1 MGRCHM
7 QSTAMI
13 WEMTRENP
21 LLVWSS
27 VNRHWKGGEADVCFI
42 YLIFDSND
50 FQTFYESID
59 IPKQC
64 LQKQPNTRSN
74 ESRTYCKPNEMRKF
88 YWPETIPF
96 QILGA
101 LIKLPECRITMNY
114 QYAPTTIFFFCN
126 PLALSIVYQYF
137 CSCSLQGFAG
147 AATPREGRWLL
158 RHEGSSWEMD
168 VICFGRVGLWTIHQR
183 KMVPTRH
190 RVIVVDMFWG
200 VFSGRTK
207 MTGVLI
213 SIINN
218 YTYCELPSIAFPVI
232 NSYEI
237 GVMHGIMPG
246 VLSFPSVTKRAVLH
260 RELKG
265 P

>member
-1 MGRCHM
+1 MSSKATQYTEQWIKDVLQTKWNAKILLTWNDPISDFRCFNKITGM
-7 QSTAMI
+7 QNYH
-13 WEMTRENP
+13 E
-21 LLVWSS
+21 L
-27 VNRHWKGGEADVCFI
+27 
-42 YLIFDSND
+42 
-50 FQTFYESID
+50 SICPHHH
-59 IPKQC
+59 I
-64 LQKQPNTRSN
+64 
-74 ESRTYCKPNEMRKF
+74 
-88 YWPETIPF
+88 
-96 QILGA
+96 
-101 LIKLPECRITMNY
+101 
-114 QYAPTTIFFFCN
+114 FFCN